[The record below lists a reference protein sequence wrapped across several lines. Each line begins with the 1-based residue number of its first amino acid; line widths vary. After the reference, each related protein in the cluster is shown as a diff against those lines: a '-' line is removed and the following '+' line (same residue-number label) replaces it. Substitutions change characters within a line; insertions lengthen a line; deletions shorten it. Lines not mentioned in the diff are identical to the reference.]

1 MKTRK
6 ILVIAVAVI
15 FMLVGTAAVFAGGD
29 AEGGA
34 KGDMPKKIGYVTNYA
49 MHEWYQ
55 NVMKGMRD
63 RAAQLG
69 IEIEII
75 DANLDMAKEV
85 SAAEDLMAK
94 GVDVL
99 IITPVDQKGAEPI
112 LRKAKAEG
120 IPVVIE
126 ASAVEGMQTLV
137 AICDYDAGYKGGV
150 ETGKM
155 FKKKFNGTQAR
166 VMNMDLP
173 ALRPCILRCDGFMD
187 GFKSVYANVVE
198 IHRLDGSGVKD
209 LALQVATDAL
219 TADPNINVIYGC
231 NDDSALGALQAY
243 RAAGLDEDKLIVCGT
258 GGEGNAFIHAL
269 EERGAYMVESCMFP
283 ENVGFECVDMA
294 VKLFRGEDVPNHY
307 VTATQAVTVDTY
319 TKYYTLEGDVR
330 TINWD
335 TVTKIKTEAECGK
348 Y

>member
-1 MKTRK
+1 MKRK
-6 ILVIAVAVI
+6 AMVVLAMVLAVMFIAAGI
-15 FMLVGTAAVFAGGD
+15 TFAGGGQ
-29 AEGGA
+29 EGGA
-34 KGDMPKKIGYVTNYA
+34 KGDMPKRIGYVTNYA

-63 RAAQLG
+63 RAGQLG

-94 GVDVL
+94 GIDVL

-112 LRKAKAEG
+112 LRKAEAEG

-126 ASAVEGMQTLV
+126 ASAVEGMKTLV
-137 AICDYDAGYKGGV
+137 AICDYDAGYKGGA
-150 ETGKM
+150 ETAKL

-187 GFKSVYANVVE
+187 GFKSVYTDVVE

-209 LALQVATDAL
+209 LALQVSTDAL

-243 RAAGLDEDKLIVCGT
+243 RAAGLDESKLIVCGT
-258 GGEGNAFIHAL
+258 GGEGNAFINAL
-269 EERGAYMVESCMFP
+269 EEKGAYMVESCMFP

-294 VKLFRGEDVPNHY
+294 VKLFKGEDVPEHY

-319 TKYYTLEGDVR
+319 KKYYTLEGEVR

-335 TVTKIKTEAECGK
+335 TVTKIKTESECGK

>member
-15 FMLVGTAAVFAGGD
+15 FMLACTAAVFAGGQKES
-29 AEGGA
+29 AA
-34 KGDMPKKIGYVTNYA
+34 KGDMPKRVGYVTNYA

-55 NVMKGMRD
+55 NVMKGMKD

-69 IEIEII
+69 IELEII

-85 SAAEDLMAK
+85 SAAEDLIAK

-112 LRKAKAEG
+112 LRKAEAEG

-126 ASAVEGMQTLV
+126 ASPVEGMTTLV
-137 AICDYDAGYKGGV
+137 AICDYDCGYKGGV
-150 ETGKM
+150 ETAKI
-155 FKKKFNGTQAR
+155 FKKEIGGTAR
-166 VMNMDLP
+166 LLAIDLP
-173 ALRPCILRCDGFMD
+173 MLRPCILRVDGFID
-187 GFKSVYANVVE
+187 GFRSVYDDLEVV
-198 IHRLDGSGVKD
+198 HRLDGQGLKD
-209 LALQVATDAL
+209 QALQVSTDAL
-219 TADPNINVIYGC
+219 TADPDINVIYGC
-231 NDDSALGALQAY
+231 NDDSALGALQAF
-243 RAAGLDEDKLIVCGT
+243 RAAGLNEDELIVCGT

-269 EERGAYMVESCMFP
+269 EEGGAYRVEALMFP
-283 ENVGFECVDMA
+283 ENVGYECIDMA
-294 VKLFRGEDVPNHY
+294 VKLYQGQEVPEHY
-307 VTATQAVTVDTY
+307 VTATQAVNADNY
-319 TKYYTLEGDVR
+319 TDYYTLSGDVR

-335 TVTKIKTEAECGK
+335 TVRNIKTESACAK